1 MANMLKR
8 DLEALVRRIEAADG
22 ARVASDPWRQRFHLE
37 SPVGWLNDPNGL
49 CRWGEWYHIFYQYS
63 PFDARGGIKLWGHY
77 RSRDL
82 LHFERL
88 QPMLY
93 PDQPWDLHGV
103 YSGSALV
110 EDDAMYLYY
119 TGNVK
124 HEGDF
129 DYITAGRGHN
139 TALAVSRDGV
149 TVERKTLLLEN
160 RDYPADL
167 TCHVRDPKVWAQDG
181 RYYMVL
187 GARTREDRGVLLVYE
202 SADKYRWKLQ
212 NRITTPEKFGYMWE
226 CPDLYCL
233 DGRWFL
239 QCSPQGVARQ
249 GDKYQNVYT
258 CGYFP
263 LHGDFR
269 GACRLDAFTELDS
282 GFDFYAPQTFLDGQ
296 RRLLIGWLGMPDAPY
311 ENPTAARGWQH
322 CLSVPCVLERA
333 GERVRRLPAPE
344 LKALRRGAV
353 APQDAQVFDLE
364 AETELRGRLAIRDS
378 AVVAWEQGR
387 LTLTLTQGG
396 YGRDTRVLEVE
407 QVHSL
412 RVLADT
418 TSLEIFVNGGE
429 GVISTRYYPNPEQRG
444 VTVEG
449 AAATLWEMGAI
460 TMTENWEGTTK

>member
-37 SPVGWLNDPNGL
+37 PPVGWLNDPNGL

-149 TVERKTLLLEN
+149 TVERKN
-160 RDYPADL
+160 APAGKSGL
-167 TCHVRDPKVWAQDG
+167 PGGSHLPRPRPQG
-181 RYYMVL
+181 L
-187 GARTREDRGVLLVYE
+187 GAGRAVL
-202 SADKYRWKLQ
+202 SGA
-212 NRITTPEKFGYMWE
+212 
-226 CPDLYCL
+226 
-233 DGRWFL
+233 GR
-239 QCSPQGVARQ
+239 PHPG
-249 GDKYQNVYT
+249 G
-258 CGYFP
+258 
-263 LHGDFR
+263 
-269 GACRLDAFTELDS
+269 S
-282 GFDFYAPQTFLDGQ
+282 GRAPGL
-296 RRLLIGWLGMPDAPY
+296 
-311 ENPTAARGWQH
+311 
-322 CLSVPCVLERA
+322 
-333 GERVRRLPAPE
+333 
-344 LKALRRGAV
+344 
-353 APQDAQVFDLE
+353 
-364 AETELRGRLAIRDS
+364 
-378 AVVAWEQGR
+378 
-387 LTLTLTQGG
+387 
-396 YGRDTRVLEVE
+396 
-407 QVHSL
+407 
-412 RVLADT
+412 
-418 TSLEIFVNGGE
+418 
-429 GVISTRYYPNPEQRG
+429 
-444 VTVEG
+444 
-449 AAATLWEMGAI
+449 
-460 TMTENWEGTTK
+460 

>member
-37 SPVGWLNDPNGL
+37 PPVGSLNDPNGL

-181 RYYMVL
+181 RYYLVL

-202 SADKYRWKLQ
+202 SAAK
-212 NRITTPEKFGYMWE
+212 G
-226 CPDLYCL
+226 
-233 DGRWFL
+233 
-239 QCSPQGVARQ
+239 CSP
-249 GDKYQNVYT
+249 
-258 CGYFP
+258 P
-263 LHGDFR
+263 
-269 GACRLDAFTELDS
+269 
-282 GFDFYAPQTFLDGQ
+282 
-296 RRLLIGWLGMPDAPY
+296 
-311 ENPTAARGWQH
+311 
-322 CLSVPCVLERA
+322 
-333 GERVRRLPAPE
+333 
-344 LKALRRGAV
+344 
-353 APQDAQVFDLE
+353 
-364 AETELRGRLAIRDS
+364 
-378 AVVAWEQGR
+378 
-387 LTLTLTQGG
+387 
-396 YGRDTRVLEVE
+396 
-407 QVHSL
+407 
-412 RVLADT
+412 
-418 TSLEIFVNGGE
+418 
-429 GVISTRYYPNPEQRG
+429 
-444 VTVEG
+444 
-449 AAATLWEMGAI
+449 AI
-460 TMTENWEGTTK
+460 TPTRNSGA

>member
-37 SPVGWLNDPNGL
+37 PPVGWLNDPNGL

-181 RYYMVL
+181 RYYLVL
-187 GARTREDRGVLLVYE
+187 GARTRED
-202 SADKYRWKLQ
+202 
-212 NRITTPEKFGYMWE
+212 
-226 CPDLYCL
+226 
-233 DGRWFL
+233 
-239 QCSPQGVARQ
+239 
-249 GDKYQNVYT
+249 
-258 CGYFP
+258 
-263 LHGDFR
+263 R

-282 GFDFYAPQTFLDGQ
+282 GFDFYAPHTFLDGQ

-429 GVISTRYYPNPEQRG
+429 GVLSTRYYPNPEQRG

-449 AAATLWEMGAI
+449 AAAKLWEMGAI